1 MPYPPVNGRWGAP
14 PAAPEAPK
22 PGIVPLRPLA
32 VSEILDGA
40 FAAIRRNPAATVG
53 LSAGVYAVYGAIAGI
68 VVGATAHASDTTR
81 NVIEVV
87 LVASYIV
94 ITAMLTGALSI
105 VVSEAT
111 IGTEVTP
118 GEVWRRVR
126 PQGARLVQLSVVV
139 TVLTAVGLIGF
150 LVGAIWVWVTLSLAT
165 PVFVLEGAAI
175 GTALRRSR
183 YLIEGAWWRSFGV
196 LLMAGIISVLAILV
210 LAIPLA
216 IIDRAA
222 GTGILSGDA
231 NQSAAQLGA
240 YEFVMDLLTG
250 LATPIT
256 AGVTALLYVDR
267 RIRVEGLD
275 TTLAQ
280 AARER
285 TAADSSPSAR

>member
-14 PAAPEAPK
+14 PDAPK
-22 PGIVPLRPLA
+22 PGIIPLRPLA
-32 VSEILDGA
+32 AGEILDGT

-53 LSAGVYAVYGAIAGI
+53 LSAGVYAAYGALAGI

-81 NVIEVV
+81 EALEIV
-87 LVASYIV
+87 LVASYIA

-111 IGTEVTP
+111 IGTTITA

-126 PQGARLVQLSVVV
+126 PQGLRLVELSIIV
-139 TVLTAVGLIGF
+139 TLLTAIGLIGI
-150 LVGAIWVWVTLSLAT
+150 LVGAIWVWVMLSVAT
-165 PVFVLEGAAI
+165 PAFVLEGGTI
-175 GTALRRSR
+175 GDALRRSR
-183 YLIEGAWWRSFGV
+183 RLIEGAWWRTFGV
-196 LLMAGIISVLAILV
+196 LLMAGVISVLTILV

-216 IIDRAA
+216 VIDRAA
-222 GTGILSGDA
+222 GTGILNGGGH
-231 NQSAAQLGA
+231 QSSTQLGV

-250 LATPIT
+250 IATPIS

-267 RIRVEGLD
+267 RIRVEGLG

-285 TAADSSPSAR
+285 TAAGSGTPTA